1 MPKDKFDLTEAE
13 EKRIVAAY
21 TTGHFSIR
29 SLRERFKRSEKT
41 LRETLLKY
49 GVDTTKAGRRVRG
62 WTT

>member
-29 SLRERFKRSEKT
+29 SLRERFKRSEGV
-41 LRETLLKY
+41 LRDILIKH
-49 GVDTTKAGRRVRG
+49 GVDTTKAGRRERG